1 MKKNVVWWTAI
12 VNSDH
17 KDKFGG
23 YHYFNESRKT
33 WEYWCKENDCIFVP
47 FTEPVEKD
55 LIRFRPNWQ
64 KAIFVFDELER
75 LEIDYDQVVL
85 IDSSHMI
92 KWDSPRIF
100 DYTDGKLSALRD
112 LDNMRWIYDSIQGY
126 KNFFHNYDLDIT
138 K

>member
-12 VNSDH
+12 VNPDH

-23 YHYFNESRKT
+23 YYYFNESRKT

-64 KAIFVFDELER
+64 KAIFVFDELESST
-75 LEIDYDQVVL
+75 LDNIKCENSINVL
-85 IDSSHMI
+85 II
-92 KWDSPRIF
+92 QVLLNQ
-100 DYTDGKLSALRD
+100 DY
-112 LDNMRWIYDSIQGY
+112 
-126 KNFFHNYDLDIT
+126 
-138 K
+138 